1 MTVST
6 LQALGVMLSAIALYW
21 LMVFVLGAPLSRDA
35 VDWAGM
41 IMGTILAA
49 RLLPDAV
56 DRFKRGGTKT
66 GWKLLLGN
74 VAFLLGWVAFCAWT
88 YLVRDEGRPRWMVE
102 SPLNGFFKFWIL
114 GGIVLSYFG
123 TSAPSQVMPPHR
135 MYYIAVGVVAGLL
148 VGIWVGRFF
157 LPA

>member
-1 MTVST
+1 MSMST
-6 LQALGVMLSAIALYW
+6 LQAVGVVVSAFAIFW
-21 LMVFVLGAPLSRDA
+21 LMVAVLGTPLARDT

-56 DRFKRGGTKT
+56 DRFRRGGGRT

-74 VAFLLGWVAFCAWT
+74 VAFLMGWVSFCAWA
-88 YLVRDEGRPRWMVE
+88 YLVRDAGRPQWMIE
-102 SPLNGFFKFWIL
+102 SPLNAFFKYWIL

-123 TSAPSQVMPPHR
+123 TSTPNEVMPASR
-135 MYYIAVGVVAGLL
+135 VYYIAVGVVAGLL
-148 VGIWVGRFF
+148 VGVWVGRFF

>member
-1 MTVST
+1 MNVST
-6 LQALGVMLSAIALYW
+6 LQAVGVVGSAFALFW
-21 LMVFVLGAPLSRDA
+21 LMVAVLGTPLTRDS

-49 RLLPDAV
+49 RLLPDAI
-56 DRFKRGGTKT
+56 DRFKRGGGKS

-74 VAFLLGWVAFCAWT
+74 VAILLGWVAFCAWT
-88 YLVRDEGRPRWMVE
+88 YIVRDEGRPQWMIE

-123 TSAPSQVMPPHR
+123 TSTPNQVMPPSR
-135 MYYIAVGVVAGLL
+135 VYYIVVGVIAGLL
-148 VGIWVGRFF
+148 AGVSIGRFF
-157 LPA
+157 IPA